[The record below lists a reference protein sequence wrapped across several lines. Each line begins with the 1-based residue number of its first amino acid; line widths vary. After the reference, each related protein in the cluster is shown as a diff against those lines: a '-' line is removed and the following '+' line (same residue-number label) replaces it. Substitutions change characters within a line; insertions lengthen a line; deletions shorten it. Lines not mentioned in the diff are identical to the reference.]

1 MKKLIFILCMLVSLA
16 LTSCSDMY
24 AQSVTLTRG
33 VIYYEYAYDNI
44 PVTIVDGVYYWSIF
58 YNDAYYWRPL
68 PRRYHGFVHHFDR
81 PRYYARYNYMP
92 RPHIGNRPPMR
103 RPNVRPDRKP
113 DVRLNRRLNTSFTS
127 RSSQL
132 QRFGGNNATQRN
144 SRAFKYSYSFD
155 GRR

>member
-24 AQSVTLTRG
+24 AQSVTLTIG
-33 VIYYEYAYDNI
+33 GIYYEYVYDNI

-58 YNDAYYWRPL
+58 YNDTYYWKPL

-81 PRYYARYNYMP
+81 PRYYVPYNYRP
-92 RPHIGNRPPMR
+92 RPHIVNRPPMR
-103 RPNVRPDRKP
+103 RPNVRSDRKP